1 MLRRL
6 WAVKLKIKA
15 TLAYAEVSAGAG
27 LRLTNSQYIQHYGN
41 MNGLQL
47 LPKLRTLRKSRIC
60 AKYPVLVTIQNYL
73 KDI

>member
-27 LRLTNSQYIQHYGN
+27 LRLTKVSAGA
-41 MNGLQL
+41 GLRL
-47 LPKLRTLRKSRIC
+47 TKR
-60 AKYPVLVTIQNYL
+60 
-73 KDI
+73 